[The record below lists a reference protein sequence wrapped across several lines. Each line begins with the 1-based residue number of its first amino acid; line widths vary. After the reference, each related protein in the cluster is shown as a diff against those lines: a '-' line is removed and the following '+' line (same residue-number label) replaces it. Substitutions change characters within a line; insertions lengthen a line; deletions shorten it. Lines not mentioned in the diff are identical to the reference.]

1 MTRDEIM
8 AWLDARRP
16 TPPLALRERLRAA
29 VHETGLGLPAHLARL
44 GDELL
49 AGVAARP
56 AGGRELALDLLAA
69 DAFATY
75 AFEAQA
81 EEMHP

>member
-1 MTRDEIM
+1 MRRDDVL
-8 AWLDARRP
+8 AWLETRRP
-16 TPPLALRERLRAA
+16 APPAALRERLRGAIHDA
-29 VHETGLGLPAHLARL
+29 DDALAAHLARV

-49 AGVAARP
+49 RRVMARP

-75 AFEAQA
+75 AFEATY
-81 EEMHP
+81 ET